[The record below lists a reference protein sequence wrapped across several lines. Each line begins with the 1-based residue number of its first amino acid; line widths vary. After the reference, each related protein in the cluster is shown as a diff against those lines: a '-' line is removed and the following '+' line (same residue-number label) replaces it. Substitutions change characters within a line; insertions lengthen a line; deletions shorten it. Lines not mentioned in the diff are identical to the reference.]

1 MGCVVENVI
10 LLLCPPLWASAYFF
24 LFWASHDELSLM
36 RNLCFSPAFLFY
48 HLKYATTNVWIGMND
63 ITTESTFLWTDGST
77 VSYTNWV
84 NGAPEKQQSY
94 FDYYEFERVTD
105 DSLEVQEF

>member
-1 MGCVVENVI
+1 
-10 LLLCPPLWASAYFF
+10 
-24 LFWASHDELSLM
+24 M

-48 HLKYATTNVWIGMND
+48 HLKHATTNVWIGMND
-63 ITTESTFLWTDGST
+63 INRESTFLWADGST

-94 FDYYEFERVTD
+94 FDYYEFEIVTD
-105 DSLEVQEF
+105 DALEVQEI